1 MSDSLPTS
9 TDAFSVSDGN
19 TVIDSVQAI
28 VPVIVSALNGLVAK
42 KASISSKS
50 MFLRRKLEEFLH

>member
-1 MSDSLPTS
+1 MSGQS

-28 VPVIVSALNGLVAK
+28 VPVIVSALNGLG
-42 KASISSKS
+42 
-50 MFLRRKLEEFLH
+50 R